1 MNLNK
6 HLLWTAAAALMA
18 TLCGQARADWAQ
30 AATPLEIKTLPANLA
45 AQAQNPPTFSW
56 SRYSTSPPSYTI
68 ELYLN
73 GVLQTTYT
81 STRNWYMPSHA
92 LPVGTYSWR
101 VTPTTVVDWST
112 MRSFTINANSQTYEV
127 PENADLRARILT
139 RARPRALQPLP
150 LYSTWSGGLLTERG
164 PAVTALI
171 KEVQYQIVYLPII
184 SDTQWTLDTSTMITA
199 AQAAQVADI
208 RNKLGKQ
215 TRQLEAAALLY
226 RITGSQQ
233 FLTEALR
240 RGDELAA
247 FDPLGPTNYY
257 QQDQAPFA
265 IASALIRA
273 YDCVSDVIDPTRK
286 AAWLASVTAY
296 TNQIYGD
303 LSQYNGRID
312 QYPFDSHAISNTAGV
327 ALISTLAVGDI
338 PDAVKWFDFAFR
350 SYVSSLSVW
359 SGPEGGF
366 ANGTAYGEFAVDLYM
381 QVWQPALQAMGLDLY
396 SKPWSRGFLN
406 FFMYFVPP
414 GQTSH
419 VFGDGHEVKPTS
431 QVMKAYA
438 SNFATPA
445 AAWYV
450 NSLPGSY
457 DNLTLLRSPYP
468 LPSSSVVAAAPTVN
482 AFMLPTIGWG
492 AMHSK
497 LSDPLRTS
505 VYFKSSSYGSYNHS
519 HGDQN
524 SLVVM
529 SAGYPMLAE
538 GGWYDYYGSP
548 MWTSWYRTTKA
559 HNALTFDGGL
569 GQTVTGG
576 NLSIIN
582 ATGRINAFSTTS
594 AQDYIEGDA
603 TPSYGGQLSSAV
615 RKVWYLRTQDAVVV
629 QDLAKSAN
637 VHKYEWNFHTFGTL
651 TYDAT
656 TMKSSIAYQGRT
668 LCLRPIVKTGLL
680 FNTVANLPQ
689 MTGRTES
696 QGVYSFGTAA
706 TAGEFLMLIDPG
718 CKNPTVTLTTTSTGR
733 TLTVGSQTITL
744 PK

>member
-6 HLLWTAAAALMA
+6 HVLWAAAAGLMA
-18 TLCGQARADWAQ
+18 ALCGQARADWAQ
-30 AATPLEIKTLPANLA
+30 AATTLEVRTLPANLA
-45 AQAQNPPTFSW
+45 AQPQNPPTFSW
-56 SRYSTSPPSYTI
+56 SRYSTNPPSYTI
-68 ELYLN
+68 EVYSN
-73 GVLQTTYT
+73 GALVTRYT
-81 STRNWYMPSHA
+81 STRSWYLPSRA
-92 LPVGTYSWR
+92 FPAGSYTWR

-112 MRSFTINANSQTYEV
+112 MRSFTVGAGSQTFEV
-127 PENADLRARILT
+127 PENADLRARIQAH
-139 RARPRALQPLP
+139 ARPRALQALP
-150 LYSTWSGGLLTERG
+150 LYSTWGAGLLAERG
-164 PAVTALI
+164 AAVTALT
-171 KEVQYQIVYLPII
+171 KEVQYQITYLPII
-184 SDTQWTLDTSTMITA
+184 SDTQWTLDTTTITTT
-199 AQAAQVADI
+199 AQAAQIADI
-208 RNKLGKQ
+208 RNQINKQ
-215 TRQLEAAALLY
+215 GRQLEASSLLY
-226 RITGSQQ
+226 RLTGSQQ

-247 FDPLGPTNYY
+247 FNPLGPTNYY
-257 QQDQAPFA
+257 QDDQAPFA
-265 IASALIRA
+265 IAGALIRA
-273 YDCVSDVIDPTRK
+273 YDCVADVIDPTRK
-286 AAWLASVTAY
+286 AAWLAAVAAY
-296 TNQIYGD
+296 SNQIYAN
-303 LSQYNGRID
+303 LSQNNGRID
-312 QYPFDSHAISNTAGV
+312 QYPFDSHGISNTAGL
-327 ALISTLAVGDI
+327 ALISMLAVGDI
-338 PDAVKWFDFAFR
+338 PDATTWFDFAFR
-350 SYVSSLSVW
+350 SYVSSLSAW

-396 SKPWSRGFLN
+396 GKPWARGFLN

-419 VFGDGHEVKPTS
+419 VFGDDHEGKPTA

-438 SNFATPA
+438 SNFAIPA

-450 NSLPGSY
+450 NNLPGTY

-468 LPSSSVVAAAPTVN
+468 LPSSSVTAAAPTVN

-497 LSDPLRTS
+497 LADPARTS

-529 SAGYPMLAE
+529 MAGYPMLGE

-559 HNALTFDGGL
+559 HNAITFDGGL
-569 GQTVTGG
+569 GQTVAASSVDTM
-576 NLSIIN
+576 N
-582 ATGRINAFSTTS
+582 ATGRINAFSTS
-594 AQDYIEGDA
+594 SVMDYIEGDA
-603 TPSYGGQLSSAV
+603 TKAYGSQLSSAV
-615 RKVWYLRTQDAVVV
+615 RKVWYLRTMNAVVV
-629 QDLAKSAN
+629 QDLLKSATARSF
-637 VHKYEWNFHTFGTL
+637 EWNYHTFGPIV
-651 TYDAT
+651 YDAT
-656 TMKSSIAYQGRT
+656 SMKTSIAYQGQA
-668 LCLRPIVKTGLL
+668 LCLRPIVKTGLA
-680 FNTVANLPQ
+680 FATVPNLPQ

-696 QGVYSFGTAA
+696 QGVYSMPTKQTAA
-706 TAGEFLMLIDPG
+706 EFLMLIDPG